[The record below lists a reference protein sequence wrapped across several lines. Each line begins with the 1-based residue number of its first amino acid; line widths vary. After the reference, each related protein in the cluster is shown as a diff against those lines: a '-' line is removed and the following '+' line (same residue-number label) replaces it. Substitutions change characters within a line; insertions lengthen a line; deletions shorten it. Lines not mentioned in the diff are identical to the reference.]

1 MGSDPIYC
9 SFARNRKWGLT
20 PFIFLLA
27 LPALAAFDLN
37 DVALGASEQQ
47 VKSRFPQANCHPLEW
62 KSRAADRRC
71 DDSRIKVGGMDASIT
86 FYLKRDAVEGFD
98 LRFDAPNVVPMRKL
112 LAQRYGEPAV
122 IDEGDVKAEW
132 KSNGEHA
139 RITAEQGRRR
149 ASLLVWRGAFEEE
162 LYKVR

>member
-62 KSRAADRRC
+62 KSRAADLRC
-71 DDSRIKVGGMDASIT
+71 
-86 FYLKRDAVEGFD
+86 
-98 LRFDAPNVVPMRKL
+98 DAPNVVPMRKL
-112 LAQRYGEPAV
+112 LAQRYGEPDIV
-122 IDEGDVKAEW
+122 DQGEVKAEW
-132 KSNGEHA
+132 KSNGERA
-139 RITAEQGRRR
+139 RITAEHGR
-149 ASLLVWRGAFEEE
+149 
-162 LYKVR
+162 